1 MFEMGAD
8 VPKPITLR
16 FVSKIKRAPGVWEFC
31 WRHERRVEF
40 NPGQYADF
48 EVAVLG
54 AGGGRSHSESRT
66 FTIVSHPTETTVRFW
81 MRYEQPG
88 SPYKRALMKLVPGQS
103 VGMTAPIGTTVL
115 PPERTRPLVYIAQGI
130 GIASVLSPLAE
141 CVRQASGGS
150 MRDVTIWW
158 IRRPDEQQLLDTNPH
173 QSAITRRHDIVRP
186 QRLDVTDVV
195 AGLPAH
201 PKIFISGTQYFV
213 AAVGDSLQRAGID
226 RGDIIFDYYE
236 GYVEL

>member
-1 MFEMGAD
+1 
-8 VPKPITLR
+8 
-16 FVSKIKRAPGVWEFC
+16 
-31 WRHERRVEF
+31 
-40 NPGQYADF
+40 
-48 EVAVLG
+48 
-54 AGGGRSHSESRT
+54 
-66 FTIVSHPTETTVRFW
+66 
-81 MRYEQPG
+81 
-88 SPYKRALMKLVPGQS
+88 MKLVPGQS

-158 IRRPDEQQLLDTNPH
+158 IRRPDEQQLLDTNTH
-173 QSAITRRHDIVRP
+173 QTAFMRRHEVVRP
-186 QRLDVTDVV
+186 QRFDVADIV

-201 PKIFISGTQYFV
+201 PKIFISCTQYFL
-213 AAVGDSLQRAGID
+213 AAVGDSLSRAGID